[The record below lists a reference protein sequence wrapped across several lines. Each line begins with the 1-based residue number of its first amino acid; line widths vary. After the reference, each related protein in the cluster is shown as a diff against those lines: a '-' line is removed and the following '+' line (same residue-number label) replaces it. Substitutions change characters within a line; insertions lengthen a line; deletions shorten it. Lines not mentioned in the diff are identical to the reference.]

1 MFVVAP
7 SCHPLPGAGEASLD
21 LPLVFLAGLT
31 VSLGH
36 CVGMCGPIQGA
47 FAAGQAGRGTGGGA
61 RSPARG
67 AVARALL
74 GPLARYH
81 TGRILAYALLGF
93 VFGLAGSATR
103 LGAVSGTMQG
113 VLALAMSAFMLP
125 VALGTAGWVALPR
138 SAWPVRVGG
147 ALVRRMGPWLA
158 APDRSRQFALGAAN
172 GFLPCGPVLAMALAA
187 GASAHALFGAL
198 LMAVYGLGTAPA
210 LLVLGVASGRAAG
223 TRVRWRAWFHSVA
236 AVVLVLVA
244 VQLALRGLAVL
255 GVMPHAI
262 AGRFVFW

>member
-1 MFVVAP
+1 MFLVAP
-7 SCHPLPGAGEASLD
+7 CCHPLPGAGEASLD

-36 CVGMCGPIQGA
+36 CVGMCGPLQGA
-47 FAAGQAGRGTGGGA
+47 FAAGQAGRRAPPGGDAGPGA
-61 RSPARG
+61 PRWW
-67 AVARALL
+67 LL

-93 VFGLAGSATR
+93 AFGLAGAATR
-103 LGAVSGTMQG
+103 LGDLSTALQGT
-113 VLALAMSAFMLP
+113 LALVMSALMLP

-147 ALVRRMGPWLA
+147 TLVRHMRPWLA
-158 APDRSRQFALGAAN
+158 APGASRQMALGLAN

-187 GASAHALFGAL
+187 GASAHPLFGAT

-223 TRVRWRAWFHSVA
+223 SGGRRRAWFHRAA
-236 AVVLVLVA
+236 AVVLILVA
-244 VQLALRGLAVL
+244 AQLALRGLAVL
-255 GVMPHAI
+255 GVLPHAV